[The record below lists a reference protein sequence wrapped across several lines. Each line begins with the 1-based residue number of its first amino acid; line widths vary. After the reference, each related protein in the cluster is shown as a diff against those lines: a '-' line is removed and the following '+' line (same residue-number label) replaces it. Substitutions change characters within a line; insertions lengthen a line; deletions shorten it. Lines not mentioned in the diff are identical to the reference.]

1 MMENLNASRVVATDQ
16 KSKFFNWRTFEPSML
31 PEGMDS
37 SLARELVTFRDKL
50 DEMLDGHEGDFV
62 VIKGDKI
69 IGYHADREDAV
80 KEVFEKFGTEAALVK
95 KVMELE
101 PLLFLGRFV

>member
-1 MMENLNASRVVATDQ
+1 MMGNSTASSQVMPDQ
-16 KSKFFNWRTFEPSML
+16 KTKAFNWRTFEPSML
-31 PEGMDS
+31 PQGMDTP
-37 SLARELVTFRDKL
+37 LALELVTYRDKL

-69 IGYHADREDAV
+69 IGYHTDHEDAAD
-80 KEVFEKFGTEAALVK
+80 EVFKKFGTEPALIK

-101 PLLFLGRFV
+101 PLLFLGRLV